1 MINTEAITSIHRAFI
16 RHYQVKEDPHVMMEL
31 ENGYRLKSN
40 ISPTQFLDTL
50 VDTGGSLDLIY
61 LWYVVSEE
69 DLKKAVTDFSFP
81 FIVFQKD
88 EHEKLSPT
96 FINKDKE
103 GKVHAYTGKR
113 ERKDLNNLDEW
124 AKAVSEKHQ
133 IIRETDDISGKL
145 VVTAFPKEI
154 TYSDPEPSIDQGNDQ
169 QEGTNNPL
177 TRFFKFLENERQAIT
192 YIYIYSVF
200 TSLFSLTLPLGVQA
214 IIGFVSNQ
222 QMSTSIAV
230 LIFLI
235 VLGSLVH
242 GGLQF
247 MQIRLVEHIQQRI
260 FARTAFEFAYRVPR
274 FKLEYLKGHYAPELV
289 NRFFDTVNL
298 QKGISNIL
306 VEFTVAMVQIVLGL
320 LLLSF
325 YHVSFIVFGVVLLA
339 VLFVILRLTAYKGF
353 KTSMYESKY
362 KYYLAYW
369 LQEVARALSTFKL
382 AGYSNLPMQKT
393 DHYVMNYLH
402 SRQDHFKVLTV
413 QYVAFILFKTFVT
426 GGLLV
431 LGCILTIN
439 EQINLGQFIASEI
452 VIIMIMN
459 AIEKIILKVDVVYD
473 VLTGIQKIGAVLDI
487 PIESPRGVNLENVLS
502 NNGISIKAKDLKY
515 RYNLEDDYVLNCMDL
530 EVEPGQRVC
539 LSGFSGSGKTTLA
552 NVLIGYF
559 SGYEGVLN
567 INGIPLRNVNKN
579 SLISYV
585 GDNVSQEDIFHG
597 TILENVTLG
606 KTNISITSVLWAL
619 DVAGLRDSVNR
630 LPDGINTELLGAGT
644 GFHEDFTQ
652 KIILARAICK
662 RPKLLVLDIESLNF
676 DKRQMTKVLDKIIDR
691 KRDWTVLFLSND
703 PNVMEQCDKVVWMD
717 GGACAHVGT
726 FASLKEEG
734 VLNEII

>member
-16 RHYQVKEDPHVMMEL
+16 RHYHVKEDPQVMIEL

-69 DLKKAVTDFSFP
+69 DLKKAISNFSFP

-88 EHEKLSPT
+88 PSDRWSPA
-96 FINKDKE
+96 FINKDKN
-103 GKVHAYTGKR
+103 GKVYCFTGKQ
-113 ERKDLNNLDEW
+113 ERCDVSNLDEW
-124 AKAVSEKHQ
+124 ATKVADKHQ
-133 IIRETDDISGKL
+133 IIRETDDVSGKL

-154 TYSDPEPSIDQGNDQ
+154 TYSDPEPNIDHN
-169 QEGTNNPL
+169 EKPESVRNPL
-177 TRFFKFLENERQAIT
+177 MRFFKFLENEKQAIA
-192 YIYIYSVF
+192 YIYAYSIF

-222 QMSTSIAV
+222 QMNTSIAV

-247 MQIRLVEHIQQRI
+247 MQVRLVEHIQQRM

-274 FKLEYLKGHYAPELV
+274 FKLENLKGHYAPELV
-289 NRFFDTVNL
+289 NRFFEVVSL
-298 QKGISNIL
+298 QKGVSNIL

-325 YHVSFIVFGVVLLA
+325 YHISFIVFGIVLLA
-339 VLFVILRLTAYKGF
+339 ILFVILRITAYKGF

-369 LQEVARALSTFKL
+369 LQEVARAMSTFKL
-382 AGYSNLPMQKT
+382 AGYSNMPMQKT
-393 DHYVMNYLH
+393 DYYVMNYLH

-452 VIIMIMN
+452 VIIMIMA

-473 VLTGIQKIGAVLDI
+473 VLTGIQKIGAVLDL

-502 NNGISIKAKDLKY
+502 NEGISIEAKDLKY
-515 RYNLEDDYVLNCMDL
+515 KYNTEDEYALNGLDL
-530 EVEPGQRVC
+530 SIKPGERIC
-539 LSGFSGSGKTTLA
+539 LSGFSGSGKTTIA

-559 SGYEGVLN
+559 PGYEGVLN
-567 INGIPLRNVNKN
+567 LNGIPMRNINKN

-619 DVAGLRDSVNR
+619 DVAGLRDAVNK
-630 LPDGINTELLGAGT
+630 LPEGINTELLGAGT

-662 RPKLLVLDIESLNF
+662 RPKLLVIDVESLNF
-676 DKRQMTKVLDKIIDR
+676 DKRQMTKVLEKIVDR
-691 KRDWTVLFLSND
+691 KRDWTVVFLSNEAS
-703 PNVMEQCDKVVWMD
+703 VMAQSDRVVLVD
-717 GGACAHVGT
+717 QGVNIKEGT
-726 FASLKEEG
+726 FESLQEQG
-734 VLNEII
+734 VLAELI

>member
-1 MINTEAITSIHRAFI
+1 
-16 RHYQVKEDPHVMMEL
+16 MMEL

-69 DLKKAVTDFSFP
+69 DLKKAITDFSFP

-88 EHEKLSPT
+88 ENERMVPV
-96 FINKDKE
+96 FINKDKT
-103 GKVHAYTGKR
+103 GKVFCYSNK
-113 ERKDLNNLDEW
+113 KDKKDFPNLDEW
-124 AKAVSEKHQ
+124 VKTIAEKHQ

-154 TYSDPEPSIDQGNDQ
+154 TYSDPEPSIDHSDQ
-169 QEGTNNPL
+169 PELDKNPL
-177 TRFFKFLENERQAIT
+177 SRFFKFLGNERQAIT
-192 YIYIYSVF
+192 YIYAYSVF

-235 VLGSLVH
+235 VMGSLVH

-289 NRFFDTVNL
+289 NRFFDVVNL
-298 QKGISNIL
+298 QKGVSNIL

-325 YHVSFIVFGVVLLA
+325 YHVSFIVFGIVLLA

-369 LQEVARALSTFKL
+369 LQEVARAMSTFKL

-413 QYVAFILFKTFVT
+413 QYVAFILFKTLVT

-473 VLTGIQKIGAVLDI
+473 VLTGLQKIGSVLDL

-502 NNGISIKAKDLKY
+502 SHGISISAKDLKF
-515 RYNLEDDYVLNCMDL
+515 RYNEEDDYVLNCMHLDVNAS
-530 EVEPGQRVC
+530 ERVC
-539 LSGFSGSGKTTLA
+539 ISGFSGSGKTTLA

-559 SGYEGVLN
+559 SGYEGILN
-567 INGIPLRNVNKN
+567 LNGIPLRNINKN

-619 DVAGLRDSVNR
+619 DVAGLRDAVNR
-630 LPDGINTELLGAGT
+630 LPEGINTELLGAGT

-676 DKRQMTKVLDKIIDR
+676 DKRQMGKVLEKIIDK
-691 KRDWTVLFLSND
+691 KRDWTVIFLSND
-703 PNVMEQCDKVVWMD
+703 PVVMEQCDKVVLMES
-717 GGACAHVGT
+717 GACAHVGT
-726 FASLKEEG
+726 FETLKEQG
-734 VLNEII
+734 LLNEIV

>member
-1 MINTEAITSIHRAFI
+1 MITTEAITSLHRAFI
-16 RHYQVKEDPHVMMEL
+16 RHYHVKENPEVMMEL
-31 ENGYRLKSN
+31 ESSYRLKET

-69 DLKKAVTDFSFP
+69 DLAKAVRDFSFP
-81 FIVFQKD
+81 FIVFQKQ
-88 EHEKLSPT
+88 EGTEKWVPIFL
-96 FINKDKE
+96 NKHKDGQVYAFSGKKE
-103 GKVHAYTGKR
+103 KKAISN
-113 ERKDLNNLDEW
+113 LNEW
-124 AKAVSEKHQ
+124 VASTAEKHQ
-133 IIRETDDISGKL
+133 IIRETDDKNGKL

-154 TYSDPEPSIDQGNDQ
+154 TYSDPEHSGGHEKQEPSH
-169 QEGTNNPL
+169 NPL
-177 TRFFKFLENERQAIT
+177 MRFFKFLENEKQAIA
-192 YIYIYSVF
+192 YIYAYSIF

-222 QMSTSIAV
+222 QMNTSIAV

-235 VLGSLVH
+235 VLGTLVH
-242 GGLQF
+242 GALQF
-247 MQIRLVEHIQQRI
+247 MQVRLVEHIQQRI

-274 FKLEYLKGHYAPELV
+274 FKLEALKGQYAPELV
-289 NRFFDTVNL
+289 NRFFEVVSL
-298 QKGISNIL
+298 QKGVSNIL
-306 VEFTVAMVQIVLGL
+306 VEFTVALVQIVLGL

-325 YHVSFIVFGVVLLA
+325 YHVSFIVFGIVLMA
-339 VLFVILRLTAYKGF
+339 ILFVILRITAYKGF
-353 KTSMYESKY
+353 KTSVLESKY
-362 KYYLAYW
+362 KYSLAYW
-369 LQEVARALSTFKL
+369 LQEVARAMSTFKL

-393 DHYVMNYLH
+393 DHYMMNYLH
-402 SRQDHFKVLTV
+402 SRQEHFSVLTI
-413 QYVAFILFKTFVT
+413 QYVAFILFKTLVT

-431 LGCILTIN
+431 LGCVLTIN

-473 VLTGIQKIGAVLDI
+473 VLTGIQKIGSVLDL
-487 PIESPRGVNLENVLS
+487 PVESPRGVNLENVLT
-502 NNGISIKAKDLKY
+502 NEGLHVEVKELKF
-515 RYNLEDDYVLNCMDL
+515 RYTPEDEYVLNGMDIEL
-530 EVEPGQRVC
+530 KPGERVC
-539 LSGFSGSGKTTLA
+539 VSGFSGSGKTTLA

-559 SGYEGVLN
+559 SGYEGILN

-619 DVAGLRDSVNR
+619 DVAGLRDAVNR
-630 LPDGINTELLGAGT
+630 LPEGINTELLGAGT
-644 GFHEDFTQ
+644 GFHEDFAQ

-676 DKRQMTKVLDKIIDR
+676 DKKQIGKVLEKIVDR

-703 PNVMEQCDKVVWMD
+703 PTVMAQCDRVVVME
-717 GGACAHVGT
+717 GGTSAHVGT
-726 FASLKEEG
+726 FDTLKSTG
-734 VLNEII
+734 AIQEII